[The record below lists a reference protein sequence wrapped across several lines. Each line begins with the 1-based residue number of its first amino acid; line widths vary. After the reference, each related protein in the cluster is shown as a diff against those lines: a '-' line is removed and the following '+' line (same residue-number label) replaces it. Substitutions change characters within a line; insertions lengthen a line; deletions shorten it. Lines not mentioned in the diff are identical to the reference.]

1 MRGMKPTRLLLALAV
16 GIGLAG
22 PLALAPAH
30 ATAPPA
36 LTLEPCRL
44 RGVEHDALCGVLK
57 RPLDPTRPQGPA
69 IDVHVAVL
77 PALARNKKPD
87 PVFLLAGG
95 PGQSAIGLA
104 ATAEG
109 LFARLLNRR
118 DVVLVDQRGVGRS
131 APLACDD
138 DEPSAPLAGRLDNED
153 VARFVTRCR
162 EALQKL
168 PHGDLRQYTTTI
180 AMQDLD
186 AVRAALGAERINLI
200 GGSYGTRAGLEYAR
214 QFPQRVRRLV
224 LDGVAPP
231 DMALPATF
239 SPDGQAAL
247 DAVFAACE
255 ADAGCRE
262 RHPRLRGR
270 WRAFGATLP
279 KALPVTHPLTGAV
292 ETLTVT
298 RDLLAAQLRLPL
310 YVPALAAA
318 LPAAMEHALRGD
330 LGPLLAM
337 SLGLSARRE
346 SQLAMGMHFSVVC
359 AEDLP
364 RMAQAQEPPGADF
377 GTQFAELYTRLCAD
391 WPRGSVPPA
400 FYRVPTLA
408 APSLVLSGGADPV
421 TPPRHGARVAQALGD
436 SARHVVVPQAGH
448 GVMALPCLRDV
459 LFRFVD
465 AETDAAAQQLEAGCA
480 AALPRPPAFVPLSPA
495 AAAVPGA
502 PR

>member
-1 MRGMKPTRLLLALAV
+1 
-16 GIGLAG
+16 
-22 PLALAPAH
+22 
-30 ATAPPA
+30 
-36 LTLEPCRL
+36 
-44 RGVEHDALCGVLK
+44 
-57 RPLDPTRPQGPA
+57 
-69 IDVHVAVL
+69 
-77 PALARNKKPD
+77 
-87 PVFLLAGG
+87 
-95 PGQSAIGLA
+95 
-104 ATAEG
+104 
-109 LFARLLNRR
+109 
-118 DVVLVDQRGVGRS
+118 
-131 APLACDD
+131 
-138 DEPSAPLAGRLDNED
+138 
-153 VARFVTRCR
+153 
-162 EALQKL
+162 
-168 PHGDLRQYTTTI
+168 
-180 AMQDLD
+180 
-186 AVRAALGAERINLI
+186 VRAALGAERINLI

-247 DAVFAACE
+247 NAVFAACE

>member
-1 MRGMKPTRLLLALAV
+1 MNTMKKPPSMFAWAAGAGLALA
-16 GIGLAG
+16 
-22 PLALAPAH
+22 LAL
-30 ATAPPA
+30 PPA
-36 LTLEPCRL
+36 RAATQALKLEPCRL
-44 RGVEHDALCGVLK
+44 RGVEHDALCGVLQ
-57 RPLDPTRPQGPA
+57 RPLNPAQPQGPS
-69 IDVHVAVL
+69 IGVHVAVL

-104 ATAEG
+104 AAAEG
-109 LFARLLNRR
+109 QFARLLNRR

-138 DEPSAPLAGRLDNED
+138 DEPSAPLAGRLDD
-153 VARFVTRCR
+153 DGVARLVARCR

-168 PHGDLRQYTTTI
+168 PDGDLRQYTTTI

-214 QFPQRVRRLV
+214 QFPRRVRRLV

-231 DMALPATF
+231 DMALPAAF

-247 DAVFAACE
+247 DAVFTACE
-255 ADAGCRE
+255 ADAGCRG
-262 RHPRLRGR
+262 RHPQLRER

-292 ETLTVT
+292 ETITVT
-298 RDLLAAQLRLPL
+298 RNLLAAQVRLPL
-310 YVPALAAA
+310 YAPALAAA
-318 LPAAMEHALRGD
+318 LPAAMERAMRGD

-346 SQLAMGMHFSVVC
+346 TQMAMGMHFSVVC

-364 RMAQAQEPPGADF
+364 RLAQSQDSPGADF
-377 GTQFAELYTRLCAD
+377 GTQFAELYTRACAD
-391 WPRGSVPPA
+391 WPRGEVPPA
-400 FYRVPTLA
+400 FYTMPALA
-408 APSLVLSGGADPV
+408 APALVLSGGADPV
-421 TPPRHGARVAQALGD
+421 TPPRHGARTAQALGA

-448 GVMALPCLRDV
+448 GVMALPCLRDA
-459 LFRFVD
+459 LFRFID
-465 AETDAAAQQLEAGCA
+465 ADTDAAAQQVDAGCA
-480 AALPRPPAFVPLSPA
+480 RAVPRPPAFVPLAPA
-495 AAAVPGA
+495 APQPGA

>member
-1 MRGMKPTRLLLALAV
+1 MRNMNKPLTLLAAAA
-16 GIGLAG
+16 GLGMA
-22 PLALAPAH
+22 LSAALAPVAA
-30 ATAPPA
+30 ATPT
-36 LTLEPCRL
+36 LELEPCRL
-44 RGVEHDALCGVLK
+44 RGVEHEALCGVLQ
-57 RPLDPTRPQGPA
+57 RPLDPAQPLGPA
-69 IDVHVAVL
+69 IGVHVAVL

-104 ATAEG
+104 ATAG
-109 LFARLLNRR
+109 GQFARLLNRR

-138 DEPSAPLAGRLDNED
+138 DEPSAPLAGRLDNEG
-153 VARFVTRCR
+153 VARLVARCR

-186 AVRAALGAERINLI
+186 AVRAALGVERINLI

-247 DAVFAACE
+247 QAVFAACE

-262 RHPRLRGR
+262 RHPRLRER
-270 WRAFGATLP
+270 WRTFGATLP
-279 KALPVTHPLTGAV
+279 RALAVTHPLTGAV

-346 SQLAMGMHFSVVC
+346 TQLAMGMHFSVIC

-391 WPRGSVPPA
+391 WPRGNVPPA
-400 FYRVPTLA
+400 FYRVAALA

-421 TPPRHGARVAQALGD
+421 TPPRHGARIAQALGA

-448 GVMALPCLRDV
+448 GVMALPCLRDA
-459 LFRFVD
+459 LFRFID
-465 AETDAAAQQLEAGCA
+465 ADTDAAALQVEATCA

>member
-1 MRGMKPTRLLLALAV
+1 MRGRNKPPTLLAAAA
-16 GIGLAG
+16 GLGVA
-22 PLALAPAH
+22 LSVALAPAAA
-30 ATAPPA
+30 ATPA
-36 LTLEPCRL
+36 LKLEPCRL
-44 RGVEHDALCGVLK
+44 RGVEHDALCGVLQ
-57 RPLDPTRPQGPA
+57 RPLNPAQPQGPS
-69 IDVHVAVL
+69 IGVHVAVL

-95 PGQSAIGLA
+95 PGQSAIGLEA
-104 ATAEG
+104 AAEG
-109 LFARLLNRR
+109 QFARLLNRR

-138 DEPSAPLAGRLDNED
+138 DEPSAPLAGRLDD
-153 VARFVTRCR
+153 DGVARLVARCR

-168 PHGDLRQYTTTI
+168 PHGDLRQYTTAI

-231 DMALPATF
+231 DMALPAAF

-247 DAVFAACE
+247 DAVFTACE
-255 ADAGCRE
+255 ADAGCRG
-262 RHPRLRGR
+262 RHPQLRER

-292 ETLTVT
+292 ETITVT
-298 RDLLAAQLRLPL
+298 RNLLAAQVRLPL
-310 YVPALAAA
+310 YAPALAAA
-318 LPAAMEHALRGD
+318 LPAAMERAMRGD

-346 SQLAMGMHFSVVC
+346 TQMAMGMHFSLVC

-364 RMAQAQEPPGADF
+364 RLAQSQDSPGADF
-377 GTQFAELYTRLCAD
+377 GTQFAELYTRVCAD
-391 WPRGSVPPA
+391 WPRGEVPAA
-400 FYRVPTLA
+400 FYTAPALA
-408 APSLVLSGGADPV
+408 APALVLSGGADPV
-421 TPPRHGARVAQALGD
+421 TPPRHGARTAQALGA

-448 GVMALPCLRDV
+448 GVMALPCLRDA
-459 LFRFVD
+459 LFRFID
-465 AETDAAAQQLEAGCA
+465 ADTDAAAQQVDAGCA
-480 AALPRPPAFVPLSPA
+480 KAVPRPPAFVPLAPA
-495 AAAVPGA
+495 AQQPGA

>member
-1 MRGMKPTRLLLALAV
+1 MKPPVYTWVALLALALV
-16 GIGLAG
+16 
-22 PLALAPAH
+22 APA
-30 ATAPPA
+30 AVAAPP
-36 LTLEPCRL
+36 LKLEPCRL
-44 RGVEHDALCGVLK
+44 RGVEHDALCGVLQ
-57 RPLDPTRPQGPA
+57 RPLNPAEPQGKTL
-69 IDVHVAVL
+69 DVHVAVL

-104 ATAEG
+104 AVAERQ
-109 LFARLLNRR
+109 FARLLNRR

-131 APLACDD
+131 APLTCDD
-138 DEPSAPLAGRLDNED
+138 DEPTAPLAGRLDPD
-153 VARFVTRCR
+153 GVARLIDRCR
-162 EALQKL
+162 EALQQL

-214 QFPQRVRRLV
+214 QFPQRTRRLV

-239 SPDGQAAL
+239 SPDSQAAL

-255 ADAGCRE
+255 ADAGCQG
-262 RHPRLRGR
+262 RHPQLRER

-279 KALPVTHPLTGAV
+279 RPLPVLHPLTGAA
-292 ETLTVT
+292 ESLTIT
-298 RDLLAAQLRLPL
+298 RELLAAQVRLPL

-318 LPAAMEHALRGD
+318 LPAAMDRATRGD
-330 LGPLLAM
+330 LSPLLAL
-337 SLGLSARRE
+337 SLGMGARRE
-346 SQLAMGMHFSVVC
+346 SQLAMGLHFSVVC

-364 RMAQAQEPPGADF
+364 RMSQVQEAPGADF
-377 GTQFAELYTRLCAD
+377 GTQFADLYTRVCTN
-391 WPRGSVPPA
+391 WPRGQVPA
-400 FYRVPTLA
+400 EFYRVPTLPA
-408 APSLVLSGGADPV
+408 ATLVLSGGADPV
-421 TPPRHGARVAQALGD
+421 TPPRHGERITAALGA

-459 LFRFVD
+459 LFRFID
-465 AETDAAAQQLEAGCA
+465 AETDAAAQQVDARCA
-480 AALPRPPAFVPLSPA
+480 AAIPRPPAFVPLAVA
-495 AAAVPGA
+495 ATPGA
-502 PR
+502 PQ